1 MIRVVVADGQTLV
14 LRALSL
20 LLSIELDIEVVAQ
33 ARDGFAALD
42 AVREHAPDVLVSEIA
57 IAGMSGL
64 DLAERLV
71 AEQSSTRVVIL
82 TAAGRGGHLRRAM
95 AAGVRGYLF
104 KDAPPDEFVST
115 IRRVAAGR
123 YAVRP
128 ELVEAARE
136 VPDNPLTER
145 QRAVLWLASEGRSNK
160 DIANI
165 LGLSPGTVR
174 NYLSEAAARLGA
186 SSRVEAGRIAQ
197 DLGWL

>member
-1 MIRVVVADGQTLV
+1 MIRVVIADGQTLV
-14 LRALSL
+14 LHALSAL
-20 LLSIELDIEVVAQ
+20 LLLEPDLEVVALE
-33 ARDGFAALD
+33 RDGSAALD
-42 AVREHAPDVLVSEIA
+42 AVRKHLPDVLVTEIA

-64 DLAERLV
+64 DLAERLA
-71 AEQSSTRVVIL
+71 AEQLPTRMIIL

-95 AAGVRGYLF
+95 AAGVSGYLF
-104 KDAPPDEFVST
+104 KDASPDEFVST

-128 ELVEAARE
+128 ELVQAARE

-160 DIANI
+160 EIATI
-165 LGLSPGTVR
+165 LGLSPGTIR